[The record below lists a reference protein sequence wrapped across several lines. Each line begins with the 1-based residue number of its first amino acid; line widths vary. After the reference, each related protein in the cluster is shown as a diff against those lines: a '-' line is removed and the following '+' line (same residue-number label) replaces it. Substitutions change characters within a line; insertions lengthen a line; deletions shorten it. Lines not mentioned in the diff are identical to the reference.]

1 MGISP
6 AILDALL
13 LGSQTSAGRAVP
25 AFGYRPRIRPIGQ
38 CCFLQGIPG
47 TAGAANRQV
56 DQAGGVTEIVMDPI
70 EALDEIERLRSAV
83 EAIKKPRLR
92 VGFAMTWHGSTRSPR
107 CTTFAGKR
115 FCHA

>member
-1 MGISP
+1 MP
-6 AILDALL
+6 FYWEARRLRDEQRRRL
-13 LGSQTSAGRAVP
+13 
-25 AFGYRPRIRPIGQ
+25 GYRPRIRPIGQ

-83 EAIKKPRLR
+83 EAIKQATIEGRVCDDVAWFDTITTLHDFCEQTLLPR
-92 VGFAMTWHGSTRSPR
+92 MS
-107 CTTFAGKR
+107 
-115 FCHA
+115 